1 MPTIDICSVLKN
13 KTLYTMKTLKYLV
26 FIALFSFF
34 NSAFSQ
40 DLIEII
46 SKKEFAANANNHI
59 ASAILTSDGHHLVT
73 GYTQVN
79 SKGGKDIWVAKL
91 NIKGDVLWEYTFGDI
106 NNDEGTAVIESQ
118 DGEYAVVGHSI
129 NSTSGYTEGWFLKLD
144 INGKLK
150 SKSAFTLSPYEKL
163 FDIANFD
170 KKSFIV
176 CGVRKE
182 AGDDDINFSV
192 LRINSKGVKLWQQE
206 LGTKYFTDQAHS
218 VIVNE
223 QQEILI
229 AGYTTNEDKM
239 QQVYLVKLDAY
250 GKILFDE
257 KLGEK
262 AEHNNI
268 LALTETP
275 DKKVLMAG
283 YTSVETNG
291 AEDML
296 VMIYDKLRKTII
308 KKSFGK
314 HGSDKLN
321 DIVVYKGGYL
331 AVGSSSSIKGENEKL
346 YMVKLDKELNIEWE
360 RAFLEHEKSL
370 GAAIIVNHDG
380 FSIVGS
386 YEKGKVQNA
395 LLINYKDNSSELIA
409 SYIEKNKSS
418 EKSEEELKKEAIGK
432 HATTEG
438 ISLFANVVE
447 EEFEDVTYRGSGDPL
462 KGLNVSKSLE
472 DLKVGNYYALII
484 GIDKYS
490 GSWAPL
496 KNAVNDAKTIE
507 TTLKAKYKFHQF
519 KTLYNEQATR
529 ENIIK
534 AMEWLVT
541 NVKPEDN
548 VFIYYSGHGEF
559 KKELNKGYWVPFGA
573 TTMSTSNYISN
584 SDIQTFIKGIQS
596 QHTLLVADACFS
608 GDIFRGNTMSV
619 PFENSPKYYKKVHSL
634 KSRQAM
640 TSGGV
645 EPVMDGGK
653 DGHSV
658 FAYYL
663 LKALKENSSEMMD
676 ASQIFEKLKIPV
688 YNNSDQSPDFKPI
701 SKSGDEGGQFIFMKK

>member
-1 MPTIDICSVLKN
+1 MKNLKLFGLIFTLLCSSV
-13 KTLYTMKTLKYLV
+13 Y
-26 FIALFSFF
+26 A
-34 NSAFSQ
+34 Q
-40 DLIEII
+40 ELIEIT
-46 SKKEFAANANNHI
+46 SKKEFEENGSNHI
-59 ASAILTSDGHHLVT
+59 NAAILSADGYHIVT
-73 GYTQVN
+73 GYTQTN

-91 NIKGDVLWEYTFGDI
+91 SVTGELIWQKTFGDI
-106 NNDEGTAVIESQ
+106 NNDEGTAIVEAA
-118 DGEYAVVGHSI
+118 DGDYAIVGHSI

-144 INGKLK
+144 QSGKLNSQSTFK
-150 SKSAFTLSPYEKL
+150 LSSYEKL
-163 FDIANFD
+163 NDIKVFD
-170 KKSFIV
+170 KKSFVV

-182 AGDDDINFSV
+182 AGDDDLNFSI
-192 LRINSKGVKLWQQE
+192 LRINNKGVKLWQQYI
-206 LGTKYFTDQAHS
+206 GTQYFSDEAQA
-218 VIVNE
+218 IVVNA
-223 QQEILI
+223 QQEILV
-229 AGYTTNEDKM
+229 AGYTTNDKKM

-257 KLGEK
+257 KLGDE
-262 AEHNNI
+262 AEFNNI
-268 LALTETP
+268 LSMTEAP
-275 DKKVLMAG
+275 DGKIVMAG
-283 YTSVETNG
+283 YSSVETNG

-296 VMIYDKLRKTII
+296 VMIYDKQKKSII

-314 HGSDKLN
+314 HNTDKLYS
-321 DIVVYKGGYL
+321 IVTYKGGYL
-331 AVGSSSSIKGENEKL
+331 AAGSSKSLKGDSEKL
-346 YMVKLDKELNIEWE
+346 YIVKFNKELNIEWE
-360 RAFLEHEKSL
+360 RAYLEADKSK
-370 GAAIIVNHDG
+370 ANAIIVNHDG
-380 FSIVGS
+380 FTVFGSI
-386 YEKGKVQNA
+386 EKNKKESA
-395 LLINYKDNSSELIA
+395 LILNYKDNSNNILSGVTT
-409 SYIEKNKSS
+409 
-418 EKSEEELKKEAIGK
+418 EEQLSTALQK
-432 HATTEG
+432 HATKDG
-438 ISLFANVVE
+438 VSLVSNVLV

-490 GSWAPL
+490 GSWVPL
-496 KNAVNDAKTIE
+496 KNAVNDARTIE
-507 TTLKAKYKFHQF
+507 ATLKAKYKFHQF

-529 ENIIK
+529 TNIIA
-534 AMEWLVT
+534 AMEWLVA

-573 TTMSTSNYISN
+573 VTMSTSNYISN
-584 SDIQTFIKGIQS
+584 NDIQTFIKGIQS

-640 TSGGV
+640 TSGGL

-663 LKALKENSSEMMD
+663 LKALRENDSDMMD
-676 ASQIFEKLKIPV
+676 ASQVFNKIKIPV
-688 YNNSDQSPDFKPI
+688 YNNSDQSPDFNPI